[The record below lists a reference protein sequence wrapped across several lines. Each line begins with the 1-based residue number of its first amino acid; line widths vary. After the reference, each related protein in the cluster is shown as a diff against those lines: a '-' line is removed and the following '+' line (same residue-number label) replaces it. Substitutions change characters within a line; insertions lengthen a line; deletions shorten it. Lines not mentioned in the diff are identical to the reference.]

1 MLFGSRNILSPKILC
16 TALAGCGLLWGSL
29 AHAEN
34 WPQWRGAHHNGISS
48 EKNIPS
54 EWDTKGQNVLWKLE
68 MPGPG
73 GATPVV
79 WEDHVFVTSA
89 AGEELLLLAIKT
101 DGKLKWQKKIGVGNK
116 VARSDEGNF
125 ASPSPVTDGK
135 HVWAFVGSGDFV
147 CYDFDGNEKWH
158 LDLQKLYGKFNIQF
172 GMSSTPIL
180 DGDNLYLQLI
190 HGDGDAKT
198 KEALVVALEKA
209 TGKQVWRQDRP
220 SEAYAEN
227 EHSYASPTLYDDG
240 QTKYLITH
248 GADYVVAHDLKDGHE
263 IWRSAGLNP
272 KEKYNTTLRLVT
284 SPVAVPGL
292 IIVPSAKNGPVLA
305 IDPNSK
311 GDVTESKTARL
322 WTRKDNTPDVSSPL
336 VVDGIVYLCR
346 EQGIMLTLDAK
357 TGEQIY
363 SERIHNHRH
372 RSSPVYADGKVYCI
386 ARDGVVSILK
396 AGRKFEV
403 IKEIKMDEDI
413 SASPAISNGRIYIR
427 SFQNLW
433 CIGSNQVAGK

>member
-1 MLFGSRNILSPKILC
+1 MLCGSRNILC
-16 TALAGCGLLWGSL
+16 GAVAGVCLLLGSL

-34 WPQWRGAHHNGISS
+34 WPQWRGAHHNGISG
-48 EKNIPS
+48 EKGVPAD
-54 EWDTKGQNVLWKLE
+54 WDAKGHNVLWKLE

-73 GATPVV
+73 GATPIV

-101 DGKLKWQKKIGVGNK
+101 DGKPKWKKKIGVGNK
-116 VARSDEGNF
+116 VARTDEGNY

-158 LDLQKLYGKFNIQF
+158 LDIQKLYGQFKIQF

-190 HGDGDAKT
+190 HGDGEAKT
-198 KEALVVALEKA
+198 REAKVVALDKT
-209 TGKQVWRQDRP
+209 TGKQVWQQDRP
-220 SEAYAEN
+220 SEAHSEN

-240 QTKYLITH
+240 KVKFLITH

-263 IWRSAGLNP
+263 IWRSGGINP
-272 KEKYNTTLRLVT
+272 KEKYNAALRLVT
-284 SPVAVPGL
+284 SPVTAPGL
-292 IIVPSAKNGPVLA
+292 VVVPSAKNGPVLG

-311 GDVTESKTARL
+311 GDVTESTTARL
-322 WTRKDNTPDVSSPL
+322 WTRKENTPDVSSPL

-346 EQGIMLTLDAK
+346 ETGIMLTLDAK
-357 TGEQIY
+357 TGEEIY
-363 SERIHNHRH
+363 SERIHNHKH
-372 RSSPVYADGKVYCI
+372 RASPVYADGKIYCV
-386 ARDGVVSILK
+386 ARDGVVTILK
-396 AGRKFEV
+396 AGRKFEL

-413 SASPAISNGRIYIR
+413 SASLAISKGRIYIR

-433 CIGSNQVAGK
+433 CIGSQQVAGK